1 MNREEAYRLM
11 CEWTQNPNLRKQM
24 LAVEAAMRAYARH
37 FGADEE
43 AWGIVGLLHDFDYE
57 RHPSPEA
64 GHPFVGVEELRRR
77 GVPEEWCR
85 AILAHADYS
94 GVRRETTMEK
104 ALYACDELTG
114 FVVAVALVKGGALA
128 NVDVES
134 VKKKMRDKAFARAVK
149 REDIVR
155 GAAELGVPLDE
166 HIAFVTRAMTA
177 AAVDLGLASRE
188 SP

>member
-1 MNREEAYRLM
+1 
-11 CEWTQNPNLRKQM
+11 M

-57 RHPSPEA
+57 RHPSREA

-85 AILAHADYS
+85 AILSHADYS
-94 GVRRETTMEK
+94 GVARESAMEK
-104 ALYACDELTG
+104 ALFACDELTG
-114 FVVAVALVKGGALA
+114 FVVAVALVKGKSLG
-128 NVDVES
+128 NVGVES
-134 VKKKMRDKAFARAVK
+134 VKKRMRDKAFARAVD
-149 REDIVR
+149 RGDIVR

-166 HIAFVTRAMTA
+166 HIAFVSRAMTSVA
-177 AAVDLGLASRE
+177 AELGLGGGKG
-188 SP
+188 